1 MAEAPAFVSNGLNL
15 RFARASRSER
25 WRLAG
30 WLGGV
35 SPPNVRLAQVLC
47 YQRDSRVCRFGS
59 EDAAGPAGEDASA
72 PVRA

>member
-1 MAEAPAFVSNGLNL
+1 MGAGMT
-15 RFARASRSER
+15 ARPER

-35 SPPNVRLAQVLC
+35 PAAEWEACAGLG
-47 YQRDSRVCRFGS
+47 YQRMLRVCRFGS

-72 PVRA
+72 PTRSQGAK